1 MSEVLKLRR
10 RVIQDFFEQYGKY
23 APEAYEFVT
32 RAVVEQVEALEAPRH
47 LTALEVLQNL
57 RRRLEADF
65 GWLAPAVLAEWKINC
80 ASDIGEIV
88 FDLIDMNILSASSDD
103 KRSDFDID
111 FNLQEQTL
119 YRKVSAPVEVPK
131 ID

>member
-10 RVIQDFFEQYGKY
+10 RVIQDFFDQYGKY
-23 APEAYEFVT
+23 APDAYEFVT
-32 RAVVEQVEALEAPRH
+32 RAVIEQVEALEKHRH

-57 RRRLEADF
+57 RRQLDAEF
-65 GWLAPAVLAEWKINC
+65 GWLASAVLAEWKINC
-80 ASDIGEIV
+80 ASDIGEIIY
-88 FDLIDMNILSASSDD
+88 DLIEMHILSAAEDD

-111 FNLQEQTL
+111 FNLLEQPV
-119 YRKVSAPVEVPK
+119 YPRKSAPAEVPK

>member
-1 MSEVLKLRR
+1 MSDVSKLRR
-10 RVIQDFFEQYGKY
+10 RVIQDFFDQYGKY
-23 APEAYEFVT
+23 APDAYEYVT
-32 RAVVEQVEALEAPRH
+32 RAVIGQVESLEKHRH

-57 RRRLEADF
+57 RRKLDDDF

-80 ASDIGEIV
+80 ASDIGEIIY
-88 FDLIDMNILSASSDD
+88 DLIEMQILSAAEDD

-111 FNLQEQTL
+111 FNLQEQTV
-119 YRKVSAPVEVPK
+119 YRKSSASAEVPK